1 MADHLTFFRMKAL
14 PGKRQAVIDQFAKWE
29 REHKGAA
36 KGFLR
41 SIVVASN
48 EDPDEL
54 MAGVRFDS
62 TESYSANSDR
72 GEQGNTRA
80 RLLVGWRGAGRRER
94 AGAGNGLHALEELL
108 NVGCVD

>member
-1 MADHLTFFRMKAL
+1 MADHFTFFRMKAL
-14 PGKRQAVIDQFAKWE
+14 PGKRQAVVDQFAKWE

-48 EDPDEL
+48 EDPDEI

-62 TESYSANSDR
+62 TEGGGPGVVQRD
-72 GEQGNTRA
+72 
-80 RLLVGWRGAGRRER
+80 
-94 AGAGNGLHALEELL
+94 AGAGGDGLAAGQVVAEERLLFRLSDEALKLRAQRG
-108 NVGCVD
+108 V